1 MKLVLTASI
10 SFFIYWIFM
19 FICIKFNEEKY
30 IVQSEIE
37 KLNQKNISNKKTEK
51 KNRELKSLKLIHVSF
66 SMREE
71 ILMSGVK
78 VKPEE
83 FVLIWILMS
92 LGPSFLIYSLTSNL
106 IRSLILFTLG
116 LIIPPMYI
124 KKQTKKRK
132 VKFEQQ
138 LGDALLILSNGLRA
152 GFSFTQALDNISKD
166 LADPIKTEFSQI
178 SREAKLGLDIE
189 ISLNKVADKMESA
202 DMRLLTTAVSVQR
215 QVGGNL
221 SEIIDTIAE
230 TIRERQE
237 IQRTV
242 KTLTSQGRISGKI
255 IGLLPIALL
264 LIITFINPVYMEP
277 MFNTSYGYTL
287 IGISVFLEVLG
298 FIVIAKIVN
307 IKF

>member
-1 MKLVLTASI
+1 MKLILTASI
-10 SFFIYWIFM
+10 SFFVYWIFM

-37 KLNQKNISNKKTEK
+37 KINQKNISNKKEEK

-152 GFSFTQALDNISKD
+152 GFSFTQALDNIAKD
-166 LADPIKTEFSQI
+166 LSDPIKTEFSQI

-189 ISLNKVADKMESA
+189 ISLNKVADKMESG

-255 IGLLPIALL
+255 IGLLPIVLL
-264 LIITFINPVYMEP
+264 LLITFINPVYMEP

-287 IGISVFLEVLG
+287 IGISVFLEILG
-298 FIVIAKIVN
+298 FIVISKIVN